1 MRSTKVIFTSVSGL
15 ALLVIGFVSV
25 NIISQK
31 LSFRFDVTQEK
42 VFSLSEGTTKILSK
56 LDRPIT
62 ARLYFSRSLKELP
75 PFIKSYGTRVEEVLN
90 EYRGRSNG
98 KLTVE
103 VVDPKPD
110 TEDEEWAQKY
120 GIRGIPLARG
130 DMLYFGVVFQ
140 SGTKEVAIPNLD
152 PRREEFLEYDLS
164 NAIVNLGVKSR
175 VKIAIMSS
183 LPMKGSPGFSQ
194 RAEDEPWA
202 LVQDLA
208 RNFDLEHLPESTKD
222 ISSEIK
228 TLIVVHPKN
237 LSEDTLYAID
247 QFVMGGGR
255 LIVAVDPM
263 SRIDLQMGAKPDM
276 TSGQMPQVSSDLT
289 KLFAAWNVEYDA
301 KKMVGDPALATQ
313 INAGG
318 EFFSYPLYM
327 TLTENNFSKS
337 SVTTGTL
344 HHMMIAESGY
354 LGAKKDSPYSFEPL
368 IKTTSDSGIVS
379 AENAFF
385 MMPQDKTR
393 ELKKEGGERVLAA
406 LIRGRFKSAFTEKP
420 KTSDDDKTKD
430 TALDRPHKAE
440 AQAEAQVIVIADT
453 DLLSDETSVDTFRFG
468 PQTMIR
474 PRNDNLNF
482 VFNAVDYLSGS
493 EDLVAIR
500 SKGRTT
506 RPFTRV
512 QEIQKSAQFKWQ
524 AEEERLTQELTEL
537 QKRLNDMQA
546 KRTDNNRFALSTAQ
560 QDEIEKFREEER
572 RIRIKR
578 REVRK
583 NLREDIEA
591 LGRKLVAINMLGMP
605 ALASLFGTWVFVNR
619 SRRRKGGQEDGE

>member
-1 MRSTKVIFTSVSGL
+1 MRSTKIFYASTSGL
-15 ALLVIGFVSV
+15 VLLIVGFVSV

-31 LSFRFDVTQEK
+31 LSYRLDVTQEK
-42 VFSLSEGTTKILSK
+42 VFSLSEGTTKILAK
-56 LDRPIT
+56 IDRPIT
-62 ARLYFSRSLKELP
+62 ARLYFSRSIKELP
-75 PFIKSYGTRVEEVLN
+75 PFIKSYGTRVEEVLG
-90 EYRGRSNG
+90 EYRGKSGG
-98 KLTVE
+98 KLSVE

-110 TEDEEWAQKY
+110 TDDEEWAQKY

-130 DMLYFGVVFQ
+130 DMLYFGIVFQ
-140 SGTKEVAIPNLD
+140 SGTKEVAIPHLD

-175 VKIAIMSS
+175 VKIGLLSS
-183 LPMKGSPGFSQ
+183 LPMKGNSGFPQ
-194 RAEDEPWA
+194 RSEDEPWA
-202 LVQDLA
+202 LVQDLS
-208 RNFDLEHLPESTKD
+208 RNFDLEHLDESTREV
-222 ISSEIK
+222 SPEIK

-237 LSEDTLYAID
+237 LSDETLYAID

-263 SRIDLQMGAKPDM
+263 SRIDLQIGAKPDM
-276 TSGQMPQVSSDLT
+276 ASGQMPQVSSDLN
-289 KLFAAWNVEYDA
+289 KLFTAWDIEYDA
-301 KKMVGDPALATQ
+301 KKMIGDPALATQ

-318 EFFSYPLYM
+318 EFFSYPMYM
-327 TLTENNFSKS
+327 TLTEPNFSKG
-337 SVTTGTL
+337 SVATATL
-344 HHMMIAESGY
+344 HHMMVAEAGY
-354 LGAKKDSPYSFEPL
+354 FSAKKDSPYSFEAL
-368 IKTTSDSGIVS
+368 LSTTADSGTVS

-393 ELKKEGGERVLAA
+393 ELKKEGGERALAA
-406 LIRGRFKSAFTEKP
+406 LIRGKFKSAFTERP
-420 KTSDDDKTKD
+420 KAKDGDKDSSTP
-430 TALDRPHKAE
+430 RPHLPE
-440 AQAEAQVIVIADT
+440 SQTEGQVIVIADT
-453 DLLSDETSVDTFRFG
+453 DLLSDEMSVDKFRFG

-506 RPFTRV
+506 RPFSRV
-512 QEIQKSAQFKWQ
+512 LEIQKNAQFKWQ
-524 AEEERLTQELTEL
+524 AEEERLTQELTDL
-537 QKRLNDMQA
+537 QKRLNELQS
-546 KRTDNNRFALSTAQ
+546 KRTDNNRFTLSTAQ

-583 NLREDIEA
+583 NLREDIES

-605 ALASLFGTWVFVNR
+605 TLASVFGTWVFVKR
-619 SRRRKGGQEDGE
+619 SRRRKGGQEDAE